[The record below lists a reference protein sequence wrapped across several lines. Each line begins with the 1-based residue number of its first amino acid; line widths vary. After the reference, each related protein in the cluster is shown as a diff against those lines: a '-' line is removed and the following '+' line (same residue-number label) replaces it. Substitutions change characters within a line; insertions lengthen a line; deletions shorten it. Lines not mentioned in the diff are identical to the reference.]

1 MARGDANMKKNIKVV
16 GVISSARF
24 NGNTATLVREALK
37 GAEEEGASVMEIF
50 LPKYKLGFCTGCLTC
65 TAKGKCPV
73 LDDFEAIRKLI
84 YEADGIILGSPT
96 YAMEHNA
103 IMKCFFERLGPYTMY
118 ASLLGGKYGAGIST
132 SYGNSSKKVAKGLT
146 GVFKLGIFQR
156 SYVSG
161 FLGVNT
167 MVKGVERKV
176 SESLANMNKAHDLGR
191 KMTMDI
197 NSGNKYHFQNLIMRL
212 IISISLKPIF
222 KKSILR
228 NKEGREHATYSSLH
242 QRGLI

>member
-1 MARGDANMKKNIKVV
+1 MKKDIKVV

-24 NGNTATLVREALK
+24 NGNTAILVREALK
-37 GAEEEGASVMEIF
+37 GAKDEGASVTEIF

-65 TAKGKCPV
+65 TAEGKCPI
-73 LDDFEAIRKLI
+73 LDDLEEIRKLI

-96 YAMEHNA
+96 YSMEHNA
-103 IMKCFFERLGPYTMY
+103 IMKCFFERLGPYTLY

-132 SYGNSSKKVAKGLT
+132 AYGTEAKKVAKGLT
-146 GVFKLGIFQR
+146 SIFKFGIFQR

-167 MVKGVERKV
+167 MVKGVERRV
-176 SESLANMNKAHDLGR
+176 DESPDNLKKAHDLGR
-191 KMTMDI
+191 KITRDI
-197 NSGNKYHFQNLIMRL
+197 KSSNKYPFQNLIMRL
-212 IISISLKPIF
+212 VISLYLKPIF
-222 KKSILR
+222 KRSILC
-228 NKEGREHATYSSLH
+228 NKEGRERATYNSLL

>member
-1 MARGDANMKKNIKVV
+1 MKKDIKVV
-16 GVISSARF
+16 GVISSSKI

-37 GAEEEGASVMEIF
+37 GAENEGAIVMEIF

-65 TAKGKCPV
+65 SAKGYCPME
-73 LDDFEAIRKLI
+73 DKFEEIRKVI

-96 YAMEHNA
+96 YAMEYNS
-103 IMKCFFERLGPYTMY
+103 IMKCFFERLGPYTLN

-132 SYGNSSKKVAKGLT
+132 AYGSFAAKKVAKSLT
-146 GVFKLGIFQR
+146 GRFKFGIFQR

-167 MVKGVERKV
+167 MLNGVEKKVDENTDILKKVYDIGKKVTIDIKNNRKYP
-176 SESLANMNKAHDLGR
+176 L
-191 KMTMDI
+191 
-197 NSGNKYHFQNLIMRL
+197 QNLTTRL
-212 IISISLKPIF
+212 IISLSLKSLF
-222 KKSILR
+222 KRSILS
-228 NKEGREHATYSSLH
+228 NKEGKEHATYYSLS